1 MKKSKKVVTKRDDVE
16 SKKCECGCGCDK
28 GACTCGCC
36 ATKGLMVV
44 GTALALVL
52 SIAALA
58 TSCSDSR
65 FNSKADAYVEA
76 NAEKIITS
84 VDNYYKQKEEEQRSV
99 GVDEIVAK
107 IINDKTNYSLGNPKG
122 KYVII
127 EFFDYNCGWCK
138 RTNGALAEALKKP
151 EAKNIRWIPIDTP
164 IFGASSETIA
174 RYVLAA
180 GKQGKYATL
189 HDAVATGNEAF
200 GAASTKVSAAVKS
213 FMDKNKIT
221 DGRDPKVQAY
231 SDKVAAEEYGKAM
244 ESIAKG
250 LGIDVSKLK
259 KDANGSEIKGKL
271 ADNRKYSQ
279 ALNINGV
286 PMLIVNGKAH
296 PGALLGED
304 LDNAVA
310 ESAK

>member
-1 MKKSKKVVTKRDDVE
+1 MTKKVVTKHDNSE
-16 SKKCECGCGCDK
+16 STKCECGCGCDK
-28 GACTCGCC
+28 GACTCGCNG
-36 ATKGLMVV
+36 AKGFIVV
-44 GTALALVL
+44 GTALSLAL

-58 TSCSDSR
+58 TSCSVSQSFD
-65 FNSKADAYVEA
+65 SKADAYVDG
-76 NAEKIITS
+76 NAEKIIAS
-84 VDNYYKQKEEEQRSV
+84 VDKYYNKKEEEKRTASTE
-99 GVDEIVAK
+99 EIVAR
-107 IINDKTNYSLGNPKG
+107 IVADKTNYSLGNPEG
-122 KYVII
+122 TFVIV

-138 RTNGALAEALKKP
+138 RTNGAIAEALKKP

-164 IFGASSETIA
+164 IFGASSETIS

-180 GKQGKYATL
+180 GKQGKYAAL
-189 HDAVATGNEAF
+189 HDAVATGNDAF
-200 GAASTKVSAAVKS
+200 SLASTKVATAVKA
-213 FMDKNKIT
+213 FMDKNKLT
-221 DGRDPKVQAY
+221 DGRDPKVQDY
-231 SDKVAAEEYGKAM
+231 SNKVAAEEYGKAM

-286 PMLIVNGKAH
+286 PMLIVNGKVH
-296 PGALLGED
+296 EGALLGEA
-304 LDNAVA
+304 LDAAVA